1 MEERVNNLLAPASL
15 EEAFNSFYMLQ
26 MITPGTRAE
35 ELCRSTALPGSLCE
49 EEHPLEVTLQ
59 ERASKGCSVLII
71 SVKNRRG
78 SL

>member
-1 MEERVNNLLAPASL
+1 
-15 EEAFNSFYMLQ
+15 MLQ

-71 SVKNRRG
+71 SVENRRG